1 MSRRSDRASSEDRSR
16 RVRFGG
22 REGVVAVAVAADDL
36 DADDDDDVVVER
48 FDVASSRVAIVV
60 VGVGCL
66 DGENAADDDDEAA
79 RDNSRAESLYFG
91 MVLLPPVV
99 MRH

>member
-1 MSRRSDRASSEDRSR
+1 M
-16 RVRFGG
+16 
-22 REGVVAVAVAADDL
+22 AADDL
-36 DADDDDDVVVER
+36 DADDDDDDDDAVVGR

-66 DGENAADDDDEAA
+66 GGENAADDVDDEAA
-79 RDNSRAESLYFG
+79 RANSRAESLYLG

-99 MRH
+99 RRH